1 MELVEGG
8 SALAANF
15 SAQTEG
21 NMTPSQSGNVTEEN
35 NPMDPIEQAAR
46 ASERTASEF
55 AEGASRMKDAAAR
68 ASDQAMRLS
77 VEIMERNAEAVQYT
91 LACGAK
97 LVARMTE
104 RSADQFGRAI
114 GFSGEGAERAA
125 QRSSRNLEAIV
136 QSGTV
141 LTELAQRLCE
151 EWTEI
156 ARARMDRG
164 FDRIDGLL
172 QCRTPQDFAALQ
184 SEMLRD
190 NLETLLGYARKAGEH
205 SARLV
210 DEARQRFG
218 TVAEG
223 RRAA

>member
-1 MELVEGG
+1 
-8 SALAANF
+8 
-15 SAQTEG
+15 
-21 NMTPSQSGNVTEEN
+21 MTSSRSGDVTEEN
-35 NPMDPIEQAAR
+35 NPMDPVEQAAR
-46 ASERTASEF
+46 ASERTASDL
-55 AEGASRMKDAAAR
+55 AEGASRVKDAAAR
-68 ASDQAMRLS
+68 ASDQAK
-77 VEIMERNAEAVQYT
+77 
-91 LACGAK
+91 LA
-97 LVARMTE
+97 ARMTE

-114 GFSGEGAERAA
+114 GFSGEGAQKAA
-125 QRSSRNLEAIV
+125 QQSSHNLEAIV

-164 FDRIDGLL
+164 FDRIDALF
-172 QCRTPQDFAALQ
+172 QCRTPQDFAVLQ
-184 SEMLRD
+184 SELLRD

-205 SARLV
+205 SARLA

-218 TVAEG
+218 TIAEG

>member
-1 MELVEGG
+1 
-8 SALAANF
+8 
-15 SAQTEG
+15 
-21 NMTPSQSGNVTEEN
+21 MTSSRSGDVTEEN
-35 NPMDPIEQAAR
+35 NPMDPVEQAAR
-46 ASERTASEF
+46 ASERTASDL
-55 AEGASRMKDAAAR
+55 AEGASRVKDAAAR
-68 ASDQAMRLS
+68 ASDQAMRAS
-77 VEIMERNAEAVQYT
+77 VEVMQRNAEAVQYT
-91 LACGAK
+91 LQCSAK
-97 LVARMTE
+97 LAARMTE

-114 GFSGEGAERAA
+114 GFSGEGAQKAA
-125 QRSSRNLEAIV
+125 QQSSHNLEAIV

-164 FDRIDGLL
+164 FDRIDALF
-172 QCRTPQDFAALQ
+172 QCRTPQDFAVLQ
-184 SEMLRD
+184 SELLRD

-205 SARLV
+205 SARLA

-218 TVAEG
+218 TIAEG